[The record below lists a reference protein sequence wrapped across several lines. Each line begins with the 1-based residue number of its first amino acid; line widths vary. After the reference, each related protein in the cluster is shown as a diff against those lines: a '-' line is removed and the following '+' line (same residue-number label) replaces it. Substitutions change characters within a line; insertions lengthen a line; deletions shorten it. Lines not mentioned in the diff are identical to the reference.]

1 MGRRGQLDAGGVEV
15 NMSDNEHSVTSVWAG
30 YARTMNGLTWR
41 LATIDDLPAIM
52 GLWKAKERFLGC
64 KQDMPQLFARP
75 TLIVMVA
82 ENEAGVVVDG
92 LYVEATVDVTKL
104 GCSAEGFESTL
115 AVADDLGDW
124 LKSLGFRM
132 ASIVVP
138 KRLSG
143 RMGAIL
149 RKIGF
154 HSKEERSAYW
164 SKRL

>member
-1 MGRRGQLDAGGVEV
+1 MDAGGVEI

-82 ENEAGVVVDG
+82 ENEAGVIVDG
-92 LYVEATVDVTKL
+92 LYIEATVDVTKL

-138 KRLSG
+138 KKLTG
-143 RMGAIL
+143 RMARL
-149 RKIGF
+149 LEKMRF
-154 HSKEERSAYW
+154 SSTERRSVYW
-164 SKRL
+164 RRFL

>member
-1 MGRRGQLDAGGVEV
+1 
-15 NMSDNEHSVTSVWAG
+15 MSDNEHSVTSVWAG

-82 ENEAGVVVDG
+82 ENEAGVIVDG
-92 LYVEATVDVTKL
+92 LYIEATVDVTKL

-138 KRLSG
+138 KKLTG
-143 RMGAIL
+143 RMARL
-149 RKIGF
+149 LEKMRF
-154 HSKEERSAYW
+154 SSTERRSVYW
-164 SKRL
+164 RRFL